1 MYKCKGSG
9 LTVYETFDELLY
21 ADIINMYEYQSKYFI
36 ETRPEDFYDET
47 VWVVDKQ
54 TEKVS
59 FVHFVETFEIDEK
72 DRIPIDP
79 KELRKERESRL

>member
-1 MYKCKGSG
+1 MYKCKESG
-9 LTVYETFDELLY
+9 LTVYETFNELLD
-21 ADIINMYEYQSKYFI
+21 ADIMNMYEHQGKYFI
-36 ETRPEDFYDET
+36 EVRPEEFYDET

-79 KELRKERESRL
+79 KKLRTERESRL